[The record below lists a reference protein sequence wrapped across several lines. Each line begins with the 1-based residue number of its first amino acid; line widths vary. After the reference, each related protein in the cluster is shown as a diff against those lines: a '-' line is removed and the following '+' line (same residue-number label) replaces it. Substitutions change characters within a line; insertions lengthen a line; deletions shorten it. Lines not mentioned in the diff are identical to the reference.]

1 MFYVKNEEGIT
12 IYANDGNIF
21 KVYKDTPEYSKALG
35 QLDNLIELTVQ
46 LSANKHIAEG
56 NFTATDGTVRVKD
69 IEISDELPIVKLI
82 NTIKSKG
89 ITDEEIESIKPF
101 LKNTLENP
109 YINAAEE
116 LYDYCKALDFEITDD
131 GCFLAYKKVNNDFTS
146 VHRNIKNESI
156 LHTIGTY
163 VEETDI
169 DTNRHNV
176 CSKGLHFCSKE
187 YLKSFAGSRT
197 IVVKV
202 NPKDVVAIPTDY
214 NFSKGRCTKY
224 YVVGELVNG
233 SLVESA
239 TTEKII
245 TAKQTNVQPRIK
257 ETYELYTKYKDA
269 NKIANIM
276 GIKVKTVQRN
286 LQKYKKQ
293 LKND

>member
-1 MFYVKNEEGIT
+1 MFYVKNEEGLT

-21 KVYKDTPEYSKALG
+21 KVYKDTPEYLKALG
-35 QLDNLIELTVQ
+35 QLDNLVGLTVQ
-46 LSANKHIAEG
+46 LAANKHIAEG
-56 NFTATDGTVRVKD
+56 NFVIVDGTVFIKD
-69 IEISDELPIVKLI
+69 VEIPDELPIVKLI
-82 NTIKSKG
+82 NVVKSKG
-89 ITDEEIESIKPF
+89 LTDEEVESIKPF
-101 LKNTLENP
+101 LENTLKNP

-146 VHRNIKNESI
+146 VHANKEGNHI

-187 YLKSFAGSRT
+187 YLKSFGGSKT

-239 TTEKII
+239 TKEKLVTSKTTI
-245 TAKQTNVQPRIK
+245 QPRILK
-257 ETYELYTKYKDA
+257 TYELYTQYK
-269 NKIANIM
+269 NIHDVSQRM
-276 GIKVKTVQRN
+276 NISPKTVQRN
-286 LQKYKKQ
+286 LQKYKKAT
-293 LKND
+293 KK

>member
-1 MFYVKNEEGIT
+1 MFYVKNEEGLT

-35 QLDNLIELTVQ
+35 QLNNLVELTVQ

-56 NFTATDGTVRVKD
+56 NFVVVDGAVFVKD
-69 IEISDELPIVKLI
+69 VEIPDELPIVKLI
-82 NTIKSKG
+82 NTVKSKG
-89 ITDEEIESIKPF
+89 LTDEEVESIKPF
-101 LKNTLENP
+101 LKNILENP

-116 LYDYCKALDFEITDD
+116 LYDYCKALDFEITAD
-131 GCFLAYKKVNNDFTS
+131 GCFLAYKKVNEDFTS
-146 VHRNIKNESI
+146 VHKNKKGEHL
-156 LHTIGTY
+156 LHAIGTY

-169 DTNRHNV
+169 DANRHNV

-187 YLKSFAGSRT
+187 YLKSFGGSKT

-214 NFSKGRCTKY
+214 NFAKGRCTKY

-239 TTEKII
+239 TKEKLVTSKTTI
-245 TAKQTNVQPRIK
+245 QPRIL
-257 ETYELYTKYKDA
+257 ETYKLYTEYGDIRIVALKMT
-269 NKIANIM
+269 ISP
-276 GIKVKTVQRN
+276 KTVQRN
-286 LQKYKKQ
+286 LQKYIKATKK
-293 LKND
+293 